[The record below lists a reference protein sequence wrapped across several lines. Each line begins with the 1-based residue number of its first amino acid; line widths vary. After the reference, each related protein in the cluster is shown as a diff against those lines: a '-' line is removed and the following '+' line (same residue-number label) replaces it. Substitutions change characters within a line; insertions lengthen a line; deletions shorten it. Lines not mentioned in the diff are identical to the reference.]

1 MRKESP
7 MHNIVSMYLMY
18 RASCIVTASVSKC
31 CVSSFTL
38 HGFLVDA
45 HPCAAILNLR
55 SNKGGKCRSK
65 MCWKEVDKIVK
76 IVEVEFG

>member
-1 MRKESP
+1 

-18 RASCIVTASVSKC
+18 RVSCIIIASVSKC

-38 HGFLVDA
+38 LGLLVDP
-45 HPCAAILNLR
+45 HPCAAIYNLR

-65 MCWKEVDKIVK
+65 MCWKEVGKIAK
-76 IVEVEFG
+76 IIEVEFD